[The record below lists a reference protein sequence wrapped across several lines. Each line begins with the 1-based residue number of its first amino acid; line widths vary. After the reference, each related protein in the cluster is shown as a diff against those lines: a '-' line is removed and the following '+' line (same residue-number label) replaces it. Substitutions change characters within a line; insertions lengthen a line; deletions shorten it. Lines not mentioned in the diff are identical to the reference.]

1 MNSER
6 QWEFWHSDN
15 LLTFC
20 TQRPPISGRFCIFAA
35 DNNIFMARNRLNH
48 LLYCKK
54 VVEIVNKYYEEGWT
68 TYAAVWRKYVNPVY
82 PMSYATFIK
91 IINMSGLDRQ
101 IEEAERMAASE
112 RDRRLTISRRQLSL
126 FD

>member
-1 MNSER
+1 MR
-6 QWEFWHSDN
+6 AF
-15 LLTFC
+15 LYFC
-20 TQRPPISGRFCIFAA
+20 GVEKTR
-35 DNNIFMARNRLNH
+35 MARNRLNY
-48 LLYCKK
+48 LLHCKK
-54 VVEIVNKYYEEGWT
+54 VVDIVNQHYEEGWT

-91 IINMSGLDRQ
+91 IINMPGIDRQ

-112 RDRRLTISRRQLSL
+112 RNRRLVTSRCQLSL

>member
-1 MNSER
+1 MSLEMLLACCLICNK
-6 QWEFWHSDN
+6 
-15 LLTFC
+15 LLTFDILLAYC
-20 TQRPPISGRFCIFAA
+20 GHFLYFCG
-35 DNNIFMARNRLNH
+35 NKTVMARNRLNH

-91 IINMSGLDRQ
+91 IINMPGLDRQ
-101 IEEAERMAASE
+101 IEEAERQAASE
-112 RDRRLTISRRQLSL
+112 RDRRIVTSRRQLSL

>member
-1 MNSER
+1 
-6 QWEFWHSDN
+6 
-15 LLTFC
+15 
-20 TQRPPISGRFCIFAA
+20 
-35 DNNIFMARNRLNH
+35 MARNRLNH

-68 TYAAVWRKYVNPVY
+68 TYAAVWRKYVNPTY

-91 IINMSGLDRQ
+91 IINMPGLDRQ
-101 IEEAERMAASE
+101 IEAERQAASE
-112 RDRRLTISRRQLSL
+112 RERRLVTSRRQLSL

>member
-1 MNSER
+1 
-6 QWEFWHSDN
+6 
-15 LLTFC
+15 
-20 TQRPPISGRFCIFAA
+20 
-35 DNNIFMARNRLNH
+35 MARNRLNY

-68 TYAAVWRKYVNPVY
+68 TYAAVWRKHVNPLY

-91 IINMSGLDRQ
+91 IINMPGLDRQ

-112 RDRRLTISRRQLSL
+112 RNRRLTISRRQLSL

>member
-1 MNSER
+1 MTVTPAKQR
-6 QWEFWHSDN
+6 AF
-15 LLTFC
+15 LYFC
-20 TQRPPISGRFCIFAA
+20 GKQFV
-35 DNNIFMARNRLNH
+35 MARNRLNY

-68 TYAAVWRKYVNPVY
+68 TYAAVWRKHVNPLY

-91 IINMSGLDRQ
+91 IINMPGLDRQ

-112 RDRRLTISRRQLSL
+112 RNRRLTISRRQLSL

>member
-1 MNSER
+1 
-6 QWEFWHSDN
+6 
-15 LLTFC
+15 
-20 TQRPPISGRFCIFAA
+20 
-35 DNNIFMARNRLNH
+35 MARNRLNH
-48 LLYCKK
+48 LIYCKK

-101 IEEAERMAASE
+101 IEEAEAKAASE
-112 RDRRLTISRRQLSL
+112 QARRLTISRRQLSL